1 MAQIDLRD
9 VCKTLSE
16 SSGIW
21 GGGRRSTVAI
31 RDLTLRVPDGQTMV
45 VLGPSGCGKTTLL
58 KLIAG
63 LLQPDSGDVLFND
76 ADMKDVGPGECRIGM
91 VFQNYALFRVPPT
104 RRAVTRRIGGGN
116 DRGDRQRD
124 GAGRHFR

>member
-31 RDLTLRVPDGQTMV
+31 RDLPLRCPTANDG
-45 VLGPSGCGKTTLL
+45 C
-58 KLIAG
+58 AG
-63 LLQPDSGDVLFND
+63 AERLRQDNP
-76 ADMKDVGPGECRIGM
+76 AE
-91 VFQNYALFRVPPT
+91 AH
-104 RRAVTRRIGGGN
+104 RRATTNLTRETCFSMTRI
-116 DRGDRQRD
+116 
-124 GAGRHFR
+124 

>member
-1 MAQIDLRD
+1 MLLSRASRTGRGVTVAQIDLRD

-16 SSGIW
+16 SSGICW
-21 GGGRRSTVAI
+21 GGRRRSTVAI

-63 LLQPDSGDVLFND
+63 LLVPDSGDVLYD
-76 ADMKDVGPGECRIGM
+76 DVDVKDISPGERRIGM
-91 VFQNYALFRVPPT
+91 V
-104 RRAVTRRIGGGN
+104 
-116 DRGDRQRD
+116 
-124 GAGRHFR
+124 

>member
-31 RDLTLRVPDGQTMV
+31 RDLSLRVPDGQTVV

-63 LLQPDSGDVLFND
+63 LL
-76 ADMKDVGPGECRIGM
+76 
-91 VFQNYALFRVPPT
+91 PT
-104 RRAVTRRIGGGN
+104 
-116 DRGDRQRD
+116 
-124 GAGRHFR
+124 

>member
-1 MAQIDLRD
+1 VAQIDLRD

-16 SSGIW
+16 SSGIL

-45 VLGPSGCGKTTLL
+45 VLGPSGCGKTLL

-63 LLQPDSGDVLFND
+63 LLQPDSGDVFESQ
-76 ADMKDVGPGECRIGM
+76 KSRCR
-91 VFQNYALFRVPPT
+91 NLRVL
-104 RRAVTRRIGGGN
+104 
-116 DRGDRQRD
+116 
-124 GAGRHFR
+124 